1 MMGSKTT
8 MLSIMMVVVLVLVV
22 EMVAMVDTCERRGEQ
37 LVCLGELP
45 TLDEKEVSNKNLR
58 AN

>member
-1 MMGSKTT
+1 MMGSNT

-22 EMVAMVDTCERRGEQ
+22 EMVEMVNNCERRGEQ

-45 TLDEKEVSNKNLR
+45 TIDEKEVSIENLR

>member
-8 MLSIMMVVVLVLVV
+8 MLPIMMAVVLVLVV
-22 EMVAMVDTCERRGEQ
+22 EMVEMVNNCERRGEQ

>member
-8 MLSIMMVVVLVLVV
+8 MLPIMMAVVLVLVV
-22 EMVAMVDTCERRGEQ
+22 EMVEMVDSCERRGEE

-45 TLDEKEVSNKNLR
+45 TLDEKEVSTKNLR

>member
-1 MMGSKTT
+1 MMGSNT
-8 MLSIMMVVVLVLVV
+8 MLSIMMTVVLVLVV
-22 EMVAMVDTCERRGEQ
+22 EMVEMVDSCERRGEE

-45 TLDEKEVSNKNLR
+45 TLDEKEVSIENLR

>member
-22 EMVAMVDTCERRGEQ
+22 EMMEMVDTCERRGEQ

-45 TLDEKEVSNKNLR
+45 TLDEQEVSNKNLR

>member
-22 EMVAMVDTCERRGEQ
+22 EMVNTCERRGEQ

-45 TLDEKEVSNKNLR
+45 TIDEKEVSIENLR

>member
-8 MLSIMMVVVLVLVV
+8 MLSIMMAVVLVLVV
-22 EMVAMVDTCERRGEQ
+22 EMVEMVDSCERRGEE

-45 TLDEKEVSNKNLR
+45 TLDEQEVSNKNLR
-58 AN
+58 VN

>member
-1 MMGSKTT
+1 MMGSNT
-8 MLSIMMVVVLVLVV
+8 MLSIMMTVVLVLVV
-22 EMVAMVDTCERRGEQ
+22 EMVEMVDSCERRGEE

>member
-1 MMGSKTT
+1 MMGSNT
-8 MLSIMMVVVLVLVV
+8 MLSIMMTVVLVLVV
-22 EMVAMVDTCERRGEQ
+22 EMVDSCERRGEQ

-45 TLDEKEVSNKNLR
+45 TLDEKEVSIENLR

>member
-8 MLSIMMVVVLVLVV
+8 MLPIMMAVVLVLVV
-22 EMVAMVDTCERRGEQ
+22 EMVEMVDTCERRGEQ

-45 TLDEKEVSNKNLR
+45 TLDEQEVSNKNLR

>member
-1 MMGSKTT
+1 MMGSNT
-8 MLSIMMVVVLVLVV
+8 MLSIMMTVVLVLVV
-22 EMVAMVDTCERRGEQ
+22 EMVEMVDSCERRGEE

-45 TLDEKEVSNKNLR
+45 TLDEKEVSTKNLR

>member
-22 EMVAMVDTCERRGEQ
+22 EMVEMVDTCERRGEQ
-37 LVCLGELP
+37 LVCLGDLP
-45 TLDEKEVSNKNLR
+45 TFDEKEVSIEKLR

>member
-22 EMVAMVDTCERRGEQ
+22 EMVNTCERRGEQ

-45 TLDEKEVSNKNLR
+45 TLDEKEVRNKNLR

>member
-1 MMGSKTT
+1 MMGSNT
-8 MLSIMMVVVLVLVV
+8 MLSIMMTVVLVLVV
-22 EMVAMVDTCERRGEQ
+22 EMVEMVDSCERRGEQ

-45 TLDEKEVSNKNLR
+45 TLGEKEVSTKNLR

>member
-22 EMVAMVDTCERRGEQ
+22 EMVEMVNTCERRGEQ

-45 TLDEKEVSNKNLR
+45 TLDEQEVSIENLR

>member
-22 EMVAMVDTCERRGEQ
+22 EMVEMVNTCERRGEE
-37 LVCLGELP
+37 LICLGELP
-45 TLDEKEVSNKNLR
+45 TLDEKEVSNENLR

>member
-8 MLSIMMVVVLVLVV
+8 MLSIMMTVVLVLVV
-22 EMVAMVDTCERRGEQ
+22 EMVEMVDSCERRGEE

>member
-1 MMGSKTT
+1 MMGSNT
-8 MLSIMMVVVLVLVV
+8 MLSIMMTVVLVLVV
-22 EMVAMVDTCERRGEQ
+22 EMVEMVDSCERRGEE

-45 TLDEKEVSNKNLR
+45 TLDEKEVSNENLR

>member
-1 MMGSKTT
+1 MMGSNT
-8 MLSIMMVVVLVLVV
+8 MLSIMMTVVLVLVV
-22 EMVAMVDTCERRGEQ
+22 EMVDSCERRGEE

>member
-1 MMGSKTT
+1 MMGSNT
-8 MLSIMMVVVLVLVV
+8 MLSIMMTVVLVLVV
-22 EMVAMVDTCERRGEQ
+22 EMVEMVDSCERRGEQ

-45 TLDEKEVSNKNLR
+45 TIDEKEVSIENLR

>member
-22 EMVAMVDTCERRGEQ
+22 EMVEMVNTCERRGEQ

-45 TLDEKEVSNKNLR
+45 TIDEKEVSNKNLR

>member
-8 MLSIMMVVVLVLVV
+8 MLSIMMAVVLVLVV
-22 EMVAMVDTCERRGEQ
+22 EMVEMVNNCERRGQQ

>member
-1 MMGSKTT
+1 MMGSNT
-8 MLSIMMVVVLVLVV
+8 MLSIMMTVVLVLVV
-22 EMVAMVDTCERRGEQ
+22 EMVEMVDSCERRGEE

-45 TLDEKEVSNKNLR
+45 TLDEKEVSNKKLR

>member
-1 MMGSKTT
+1 MMGSNT
-8 MLSIMMVVVLVLVV
+8 MLSIMMTVVLVLVV
-22 EMVAMVDTCERRGEQ
+22 EMVEMVDSCERRGEE

-45 TLDEKEVSNKNLR
+45 ALDETEVSNKNLR

>member
-8 MLSIMMVVVLVLVV
+8 MLSVMMAVVLVLVV
-22 EMVAMVDTCERRGEQ
+22 EMVEMVDTCERRGEQ

-45 TLDEKEVSNKNLR
+45 TLDEQEVSNKNLR

>member
-22 EMVAMVDTCERRGEQ
+22 ERMEMVDTCERRGEE

-45 TLDEKEVSNKNLR
+45 ALDETEVSNKNLR

>member
-1 MMGSKTT
+1 MMGSNT
-8 MLSIMMVVVLVLVV
+8 MLSIMMTVVLVLVV
-22 EMVAMVDTCERRGEQ
+22 EMVDSCERRGEE

-45 TLDEKEVSNKNLR
+45 TLDEKEVSIENLR

>member
-8 MLSIMMVVVLVLVV
+8 MLSIVMVVLVLVV
-22 EMVAMVDTCERRGEQ
+22 EMVEMVDTCERRGEQ

>member
-8 MLSIMMVVVLVLVV
+8 MLSIMMAVVLVLVV
-22 EMVAMVDTCERRGEQ
+22 EMVEMVDTCERRGEQ

-45 TLDEKEVSNKNLR
+45 TLDEQEVSNKNLR

>member
-1 MMGSKTT
+1 MMGSNT
-8 MLSIMMVVVLVLVV
+8 MLSIMMTVVLVLVV
-22 EMVAMVDTCERRGEQ
+22 EMVEMVDSCERRGEQ

>member
-1 MMGSKTT
+1 MMGSNT
-8 MLSIMMVVVLVLVV
+8 MLSIMMTVVLVLVV
-22 EMVAMVDTCERRGEQ
+22 EMVDSCERRGEQ

>member
-8 MLSIMMVVVLVLVV
+8 MLSIMMVVALVLVV
-22 EMVAMVDTCERRGEQ
+22 EMVEMVDTCERRGEQ
-37 LVCLGELP
+37 LVCLGDLP
-45 TLDEKEVSNKNLR
+45 TLDEQEVSNKNLR